1 LPNDNFGKAKLSQ
14 SRHLPES
21 QSEILAAPSSSIA
34 SCAKIQKSE
43 WLSIARLLLVS
54 RAIDLREEQ
63 ELYPQKKVAYQFSA
77 KGHELA
83 QLLLGRLLTNPL
95 DGAGVYYRSRPLM
108 LSLGMTIEEA
118 FSGPLGGARSLTGG
132 RDIGVVFNLPS
143 RGLATVLPMAGDVGA
158 QYTPAAGWAESIK
171 YRQSVLGEI
180 DGARAIAVVLG
191 GEGSVATN
199 GFWAALNLATTANLP
214 LLFFIEDNGFAIS
227 VPSSKQIP
235 GGDIVENLR
244 SFKNLRLSSGD
255 GTNPLESAQLIGE
268 AVAYVREQ
276 RLPALIRL
284 RVPRLSGHS
293 GQDTQSYKTPAELAQ
308 ENLTD
313 PLARLYSFLVPEYCS
328 SEDWEQLRHQV
339 ELDVGIGMNS
349 ALQQPAPDPKAIY
362 DFRYSEADKRGEA
375 DWRKELE
382 ASVGS
387 PPKNSGPRLT
397 MGEAIRMTLEAELKA
412 DPRVLVFGEDVGVKG
427 GVHAVTLGL
436 QQQFGEQRVF
446 DTGLSEEGII
456 GRAVGMALSGLRP
469 IAEIQFRK
477 YLDPATEQMH
487 NCGTIRW
494 RTNGKFSAPI
504 VVRVAG
510 GFSRRAGDP
519 WHSLSAETELA
530 RSMGWHVYLPST
542 AEDAVGLLRTAIR
555 GGDPALFFEH
565 RALLDAP
572 SARGFYPGDDY
583 CIPAGKGVVRLFG
596 NSVTVVSWG
605 AMIERVLLAAE
616 GLGETIEVIDLRTI
630 CPWDS
635 PLVLGSVRKT
645 GRLLIV
651 HEDSITAGFGAEI
664 AATVAAEAFT
674 ALDAPIRRI
683 APKDI
688 PIPYHPQLM
697 NSILPSVSQIRE
709 QLQSLLAY

>member
-1 LPNDNFGKAKLSQ
+1 MPNDNFGKAKLSQ

-34 SCAKIQKSE
+34 CCAKIQKSE

-293 GQDTQSYKTPAELAQ
+293 GQDSQSYKTPAELAQ

-313 PLARLYSFLVPEYCS
+313 PLARLYSFLVP
-328 SEDWEQLRHQV
+328 
-339 ELDVGIGMNS
+339 
-349 ALQQPAPDPKAIY
+349 K
-362 DFRYSEADKRGEA
+362 
-375 DWRKELE
+375 
-382 ASVGS
+382 
-387 PPKNSGPRLT
+387 
-397 MGEAIRMTLEAELKA
+397 
-412 DPRVLVFGEDVGVKG
+412 
-427 GVHAVTLGL
+427 
-436 QQQFGEQRVF
+436 
-446 DTGLSEEGII
+446 
-456 GRAVGMALSGLRP
+456 
-469 IAEIQFRK
+469 
-477 YLDPATEQMH
+477 
-487 NCGTIRW
+487 
-494 RTNGKFSAPI
+494 
-504 VVRVAG
+504 
-510 GFSRRAGDP
+510 
-519 WHSLSAETELA
+519 
-530 RSMGWHVYLPST
+530 
-542 AEDAVGLLRTAIR
+542 
-555 GGDPALFFEH
+555 
-565 RALLDAP
+565 
-572 SARGFYPGDDY
+572 
-583 CIPAGKGVVRLFG
+583 
-596 NSVTVVSWG
+596 
-605 AMIERVLLAAE
+605 
-616 GLGETIEVIDLRTI
+616 
-630 CPWDS
+630 
-635 PLVLGSVRKT
+635 
-645 GRLLIV
+645 
-651 HEDSITAGFGAEI
+651 
-664 AATVAAEAFT
+664 
-674 ALDAPIRRI
+674 
-683 APKDI
+683 
-688 PIPYHPQLM
+688 
-697 NSILPSVSQIRE
+697 
-709 QLQSLLAY
+709 